1 MTDLVMGHPPHPS
14 RTAAAWRALRGIW
27 AMWKQRQYEAE
38 AAAELMS
45 FSDRA
50 LADVGIGRC
59 EITARVRYSANHSQP
74 SDN

>member
-1 MTDLVMGHPPHPS
+1 MTDFIVGQRPHPS
-14 RTAAAWRALRGIW
+14 RTAAAWRAIRGIFT
-27 AMWKQRQYEAE
+27 AWKQRRCEAE

-59 EITARVRYSANHSQP
+59 EITARVRYPANHS
-74 SDN
+74 DD